1 MVKTKGESVRNIM
14 RLSTVFAAACFAFT
28 TPALASVL
36 DDVKARG
43 TLRCGVNAGL
53 QGFAKKDDTGAWA
66 GFDVDYCKAIAA
78 AVLGDASKVEYIPA
92 TVQDR
97 FDKLVNGDIDI
108 LARNTTWT
116 IERETKWPIRF
127 AGASYHD
134 GQGFLMKALMGV
146 TSVYNMGS
154 SAICMVSGTTSEA
167 NVADFFQEKELAYTA
182 LSFST
187 SDEAIKA
194 FNEGKCDAY
203 TADQSQLYAVRLQLT
218 KPDDHIILPEVI
230 SKEPL
235 GPAVR
240 MGDDQW
246 YSIARW
252 TLFALINAEELDV
265 RAATVEDESK
275 NSKKPTVRRLL
286 GVDADFGGMLGLD
299 KTWAARAIS
308 AVGNYGEIFDRNLGE
323 GSALG
328 IERGLNAQWDKG
340 GILYAPP
347 MR

>member
-1 MVKTKGESVRNIM
+1 M
-14 RLSTVFAAACFAFT
+14 RFLSAIAIALFAFAAT
-28 TPALASVL
+28 ASASIL
-36 DDVKARG
+36 DEVKERG
-43 TLRCGVNAGL
+43 ALRCGVNAGL
-53 QGFAKKDDTGAWA
+53 QGFAKKDEAGQWQ
-66 GFDVDYCKAIAA
+66 GFDVDYCKALAA
-78 AVLGDASKVEYIPA
+78 AVLGEASKVEYVPL

-97 FDKLVNGDIDI
+97 FDKLVNGDVDV

-127 AGASYHD
+127 AGVSYHD
-134 GQGFLMKALMGV
+134 GQGFLMKTLMGV

-154 SAICMVSGTTSEA
+154 AAICMVSGTTNEA
-167 NVADFFQEKELAYTA
+167 NVNDFFREKEIAFTA
-182 LSFST
+182 FAFKS

-194 FNEGKCDAY
+194 YDEGKCDAY
-203 TADQSQLYAVRLQLT
+203 TADQSQLYAVRLQLA

-246 YSIARW
+246 YNIARW
-252 TLFALINAEELDV
+252 TLYALINAEELEI
-265 RAATVEDESK
+265 RAANVADELK
-275 NSKKPTVRRLL
+275 ASKKATVRRLL
-286 GVDADFGGMLGLD
+286 GAEGEFGTALGLD
-299 KTWAARAIS
+299 ANWAARAIS
-308 AVGNYGEIFDRNLGE
+308 AAGHYGEVFDRNLGA